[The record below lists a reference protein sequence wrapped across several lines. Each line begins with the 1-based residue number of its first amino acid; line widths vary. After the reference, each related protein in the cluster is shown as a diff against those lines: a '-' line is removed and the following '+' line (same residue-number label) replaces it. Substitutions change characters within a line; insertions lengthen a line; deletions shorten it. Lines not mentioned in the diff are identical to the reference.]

1 MEIGDW
7 RLEIGD
13 WRLEIGDWRLEIG
26 DWRLE
31 IGDWMDNEMRLMW
44 VGVYELLGA
53 IHNVY
58 REKWADNVPTVNI
71 VRIYF
76 LFVSHSG

>member
-1 MEIGDW
+1 M
-7 RLEIGD
+7 EIGD